1 MTRPSHPFPPGSDPY
16 GQRGASGPAPWDEA
30 QWRRPEGGATAQP
43 APEGPPPEPPYAG
56 PPKAPVVPGNWRPPT
71 LVQAPAARRLPEQD
85 ATAMDAAERQART
98 VTHGMAM
105 VAGAV
110 LLLLVAV
117 LCGRLIF

>member
-1 MTRPSHPFPPGSDPY
+1 MTGPSYPYPSGSDPY
-16 GQRGASGPAPWDEA
+16 GRRGMPGPAQWDEA
-30 QWRRPEGGATAQP
+30 QWRRPEGGATSPP
-43 APEGPPPEPPYAG
+43 APEPVAAEPPYAG

-71 LVQAPAARRLPEQD
+71 LIQAPAARRMPAQD
-85 ATAMDAAERQART
+85 ATSIYAAERQART

-110 LLLLVAV
+110 LLLVIAI